1 MYISCGVL
9 AKLYR
14 ATLSRSNSLS
24 SEATCFRV
32 HVQSIYDYD
41 LEVVGFEAFTEIAV
55 EFRNLYF
62 EKLSSLMTYYG
73 AEHEDEILTGYLRNR
88 STYLQRDKS
97 RYAEMRERILLN
109 VRSLQTEV
117 KAAACGFEVK
127 GVMIAAASG
136 ELFDGGDACGEIIPS
151 EMLGSDQR
159 WLVPHPCRGSGT
171 VVVKVVDLCP
181 SGCQGTI
188 DLSQEAFAKIADP
201 DAGKIKISIERH
213 A

>member
-1 MYISCGVL
+1 MYISRGVL
-9 AKLYR
+9 GKLYR
-14 ATLSRSNSLS
+14 ATLSRSKSLS
-24 SEATCFRV
+24 SEATCFGV

-73 AEHEDEILTGYLRNR
+73 EEHEDEILTGYLRNR
-88 STYLQRDKS
+88 STYLQRDKR

-136 ELFDGGDACGEIIPS
+136 ELFDGGDACGKS
-151 EMLGSDQR
+151 FRVKCLGATNDG
-159 WLVPHPCRGSGT
+159 VPHPCRGSGT